1 MSSTTLGPHDQGRRL
16 VVAVIALGLV
26 LLFVGSIIYRLQN
39 PGLTMQARPSETSMA
54 MNEVSELMARLD
66 SEPNHL
72 PTLMALG
79 DQFMRMGSWERAA
92 VFWKRS
98 IGLDPSL
105 ERALNG
111 LGVAHYNMDQYHE
124 SAEQFE
130 RIVELNSEN
139 HRAHFNLGM
148 LYKHYLEEP
157 EQARVHFERVLELA
171 PDDPEL
177 MDRIRDELA
186 NMTPGLFEV
195 EQPAG

>member
-26 LLFVGSIIYRLQN
+26 LIFIGSIIYRLQN
-39 PGLTMQARPSETSMA
+39 SGLTMQARPSESSMA
-54 MNEVSELMARLD
+54 MNEISQLMARLD
-66 SEPNHL
+66 TEPNHL

-98 IGLDPSL
+98 IALDSSL

-111 LGVAHYNMDQYHE
+111 LGVAHYNMDQYPE

-130 RIVELNSEN
+130 RIVDLNPDN

-148 LYKHYLEEP
+148 LYKHYLDNP
-157 EQARVHFERVLELA
+157 EQARIHFERVLELE
-171 PDDPEL
+171 PDDLEL
-177 MDRIRDELA
+177 MERIRDELSESVRDTQA
-186 NMTPGLFEV
+186 I
-195 EQPAG
+195 EQRP

>member
-26 LLFVGSIIYRLQN
+26 LLFAGSIIYRLQN
-39 PGLTMQARPSETSMA
+39 PSLTMQARPSESSMA
-54 MNEVSELMARLD
+54 MNEISELMARLD

-98 IGLDPSL
+98 IALDPSL
-105 ERALNG
+105 DRALNG
-111 LGVAHYNMDQYHE
+111 LGVAHYNMEQYVE

-130 RIVELNSEN
+130 RIVEIKPDN

-148 LYKHYLEEP
+148 LYKHYLEDP
-157 EQARVHFERVLELA
+157 ELARVHFERVLELE
-171 PDDPEL
+171 PDDVEL
-177 MDRIRDELA
+177 MERIRDELA
-186 NMTPGLFEV
+186 NMAPGVLES
-195 EQPAG
+195 EQPVG